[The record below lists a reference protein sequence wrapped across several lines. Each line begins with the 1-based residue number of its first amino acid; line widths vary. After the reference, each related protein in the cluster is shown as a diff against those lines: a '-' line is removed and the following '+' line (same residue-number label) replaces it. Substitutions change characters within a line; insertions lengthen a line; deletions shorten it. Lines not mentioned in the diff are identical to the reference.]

1 MTQKWSRGKKAV
13 DSKSALTKNF
23 FWKKKWKNEKTN
35 KKTQLIKPK
44 TYELLFRVS
53 CWKISNVTTPY
64 FLKVG
69 KNVDTVDQDVF

>member
-1 MTQKWSRGKKAV
+1 MKRMKKQ
-13 DSKSALTKNF
+13 T
-23 FWKKKWKNEKTN
+23 

-64 FLKVG
+64 LLKVG